1 MPMSAKAKQAQLL
14 TGLIA
19 LQEQG
24 STAWSNVRRS
34 NAAFYEHL
42 AEVYFWW
49 RAASEVTGLL
59 EAKYAALNR
68 KFKRVKYGTNYSPL
82 LWLVWGSNNCS
93 DSDADRHSRA
103 LNKIHAEYTSK
114 QKYYAKDG
122 VARMAAFIAKNNGVY
137 GLIDYGKQTDADD
150 EEVVNTSGSSVTE
163 SQKKAV
169 VYERAK
175 SFYANRVGTTVAIS
189 NTLPVTDDAYGVI
202 LVKKTAQGYSL
213 VGATNDAE
221 IVQSLLVNNYSHE
234 FSALPNATRCLV
246 ETIRSQVLP
255 PKIIRMQRDLI
266 DKSAQK
272 HADKTHKLAVRRLLY
287 RIATKD
293 FILSP
298 VRIKSGVVTIAT
310 PTQSVMT
317 QNDADAFLST
327 RARRLLEIK
336 AISGFEFNL
345 YQADSKE
352 MLGTHTKNASACN
365 ITKLQNIADPTDFF
379 YLDFWQYERQKEVI
393 KQVDIDE
400 NALADV
406 SWQHQLGLDWFK
418 QLTLDVLDKWFA
430 SHALYI
436 KRPQG
441 KLCLLEF
448 GQDQLTLNFVYKGN
462 QFELRKHVAFAYNTE
477 RSVSAGAYFL
487 TKDIMPVLRSIADY
501 DITGEVTLQLYAS
514 MLVIKFSTA
523 AASYVISVPTT
534 NKNGIRNVEGYKSYE
549 PSVAVTY
556 ATDEVFDYEQEAADI
571 LANAASKV

>member
-1 MPMSAKAKQAQLL
+1 MSTSAKAKEAQLL
-14 TGLIA
+14 TRLIV

-49 RAASEVTGLL
+49 CAASEENGYLD
-59 EAKYAALNR
+59 AKYAALNR

-82 LWLVWGSNNCS
+82 LWLVWGLNNCS
-93 DSDADRHSRA
+93 NSDADRHSRA
-103 LNKIHAEYTSK
+103 LNKVHAEYTSK
-114 QKYYAKDG
+114 PKYYAKDG

-137 GLIDYGKQTDADD
+137 GLIEYGKRTDEDD
-150 EEVVNTSGSSVTE
+150 EDFVNNSGSSVTE
-163 SQKKAV
+163 LQKKAV
-169 VYERAK
+169 VYELAN
-175 SFYANRVGTTVAIS
+175 SFYTNSTGTTVAIS

-202 LVKKTAQGYSL
+202 LVKKTAQGYIL

-221 IVQSLLVNNYSHE
+221 IVKSVLVNNYGHE
-234 FSALPNATRCLV
+234 FSALPNATRCLI

-255 PKIIRMQRDLI
+255 PKIIKMQRDLV

-272 HADKTHKLAVRRLLY
+272 NDDKTNKLAVRRLLY
-287 RIATKD
+287 RVATKD

-310 PTQSVMT
+310 PKQSVMLHD
-317 QNDADAFLST
+317 DADVFLST
-327 RARRLLEIK
+327 RARRQLEVK
-336 AISGFEFNL
+336 AVSGFEFNL
-345 YQADSKE
+345 FEADCTSTIRKNIKFD
-352 MLGTHTKNASACN
+352 GATH
-365 ITKLQNIADPTDFF
+365 ITRMQNVADQTDFF
-379 YLDFWQYERQKEVI
+379 YLDFWQYERQEDVI

-400 NALADV
+400 NELPNV

-448 GQDQLTLNFVYKGN
+448 GQDQLTLNLVYKAD
-462 QFELRKHVAFAYNTE
+462 QFELRKRVAFAYDTE
-477 RSVSAGAYFL
+477 RSVSTGAYFL

-501 DITGEVTLQLYAS
+501 
-514 MLVIKFSTA
+514 
-523 AASYVISVPTT
+523 
-534 NKNGIRNVEGYKSYE
+534 GIPPN
-549 PSVAVTY
+549 
-556 ATDEVFDYEQEAADI
+556 
-571 LANAASKV
+571 

>member
-1 MPMSAKAKQAQLL
+1 MSAKAKQAQLL

-49 RAASEVTGLL
+49 RAASEVKGFLD
-59 EAKYAALNR
+59 AKYAALNR

-114 QKYYAKDG
+114 PKYYAKDG

-137 GLIDYGKQTDADD
+137 GLIDYGKQTDEDD
-150 EEVVNTSGSSVTE
+150 EEVVNTSGSSVRE

-255 PKIIRMQRDLI
+255 PKIIKMQRDLV

-272 HADKTHKLAVRRLLY
+272 NADKTNKLAVRRLLY
-287 RIATKD
+287 RVAAKD

-310 PTQSVMT
+310 PTQSVMLHD
-317 QNDADAFLST
+317 DADVFLST
-327 RARRLLEIK
+327 RARRQLEVK
-336 AISGFEFNL
+336 AVSGFEFNL
-345 YQADSKE
+345 YEADCTNTLRKNIKYD
-352 MLGTHTKNASACN
+352 GATH
-365 ITKLQNIADPTDFF
+365 ITRMQNVADETDFF
-379 YLDFWQYERQKEVI
+379 YLDFWQYENQEDVI
-393 KQVDIDE
+393 VQVDLDE
-400 NALADV
+400 NALAEI

-441 KLCLLEF
+441 KLCFIEF
-448 GQDQLTLNFVYKGN
+448 GQDQLTLNLVYKAD
-462 QFELRKHVAFAYNTE
+462 QFELRKHVVFQCNTE

-514 MLVIKFSTA
+514 MLVIKFSSA

-534 NKNGIRNVEGYKSYE
+534 NKNGIRSIEGFKSYE

-556 ATDEVFDYEQEAADI
+556 ETDEVFDYEQEAADI
-571 LANAASKV
+571 LATAASKL